1 VPFTRLA
8 RPPTVGFAGSFNAEA
23 LCNIEHWK
31 RRGYRLPPTKYK
43 FLIDGGTRAFV
54 SFFRLWDGG
63 PSGDVPM
70 VATNA
75 RNATDK
81 YRAKAYELLSL
92 AERAGDPAQRA
103 DLLRFARMW
112 LTLTERIEELPLP
125 KLPYEL

>member
-1 VPFTRLA
+1 
-8 RPPTVGFAGSFNAEA
+8 
-23 LCNIEHWK
+23 
-31 RRGYRLPPTKYK
+31 
-43 FLIDGGTRAFV
+43 
-54 SFFRLWDGG
+54 
-63 PSGDVPM
+63 M

-112 LTLTERIEELPLP
+112 LTLTLSELRGSLVQPFFQPRQINEPPGL
-125 KLPYEL
+125 EIA